1 MYLLRPIYSLLSCF
15 LTVAE
20 SKQKGTV
27 SLHASPLTII
37 PRVFSLLLVCRSGSS
52 WASNAFCLIS
62 TYGETIQ
69 TKCQCFDWGSDL
81 LLHWARACLA
91 TAKWHCWVV
100 SRSATKEGYINCS
113 VRAWCERSWGMA
125 GLRLGDLLLLVM
137 LGTDTFLEI
146 EWYLLDRL

>member
-27 SLHASPLTII
+27 SLHACPLTII
-37 PRVFSLLLVCRSGSS
+37 PWVFSLLLVCCSGSS
-52 WASNAFCLIS
+52 WASNAFCLFS
-62 TYGETIQ
+62 TCGEMIR

-91 TAKWHCWVV
+91 TAKWHCWAV
-100 SRSATKEGYINCS
+100 SRATTKEEYINCS
-113 VRAWCERSWGMA
+113 MRAWCERSWRMA
-125 GLRLGDLLLLVM
+125 GLRLGDLLPLTCDAGYGYF
-137 LGTDTFLEI
+137 LGDWVI
-146 EWYLLDRL
+146 PIR